1 MQKLEG
7 IFFPGE
13 TLESDLDDRILKKVL
28 LYFDKTYVLIPQLF
42 NFRADDTLREYT
54 HRFQPEKLDEFSR
67 DLALVKHTQVTG
79 RKADG
84 KIIDKM
90 ALAQH
95 ERIIKLLGK
104 TESLREEGLLEIIN
118 PEENIKSLPYYWD
131 EDTQPAEKFFSIKE
145 KFQNLSAAEIT
156 VSTIADYTPHLLFG
170 NIFED
175 LRDKEFRDI
184 VKENFTGDTVTMY
197 KGQAE
202 TNWFETLSGGEDVI
216 ELVPSDYF
224 EFGFCSHISSTMW
237 AALLIN
243 HTLISSLRKKAV
255 PTCSHPTMQRLLNR
269 KMSRL
274 YEKLA
279 AVETD
284 AFHGTKDV
292 SPFNLVLENLPNFA
306 FKNFED
312 IMATREKLK
321 DELSQF
327 RQNMCRLTGIL
338 KEEAYRRICKEQL
351 DLIHMDTVQ
360 ESLDNLRKKISSL
373 NRKAI
378 PKIVAAPPLNLLL
391 QVTPSLPSALAL
403 LAGPDKFAPAAFVNM
418 CEKEFKDLPEK
429 NGLSF
434 VITTGK
440 ARHKK
445 SGK

>member
-13 TLESDLDDRILKKVL
+13 TLESDLEDRLLKKVL
-28 LYFDKTYVLIPQLF
+28 LYFDKAYVLLPELF

-67 DLALVKHTQVTG
+67 DLAIVKNTYVTD

-84 KIIDKM
+84 KKIDKS
-90 ALAQH
+90 AFEQH
-95 ERIIKLLGK
+95 EHIIKLLGK
-104 TESLREEGLLEIIN
+104 TESLRTEGLLEVID
-118 PEENIKSLPYYWD
+118 PEENIKSIPCYWD
-131 EDTQPAEKFFSIKE
+131 EDAQPAEKFISIKE
-145 KFQNLSAAEIT
+145 KFQNLSAGEIT
-156 VSTIADYTPHLLFG
+156 VSTITDYTPHLLFG
-170 NIFED
+170 NILED
-175 LRDKEFRDI
+175 LRDKEFRSI

-237 AALLIN
+237 ASLLLN

-279 AVETD
+279 AVDTD
-284 AFHGTKDV
+284 TFHGTKDL

-306 FKNFED
+306 LKSFED
-312 IMATREKLK
+312 IFETREKLK
-321 DELSQF
+321 DELSEF
-327 RQNMCRLTGIL
+327 RQNMCTLTGIL
-338 KEEAYRRICKEQL
+338 QEEPYRKICEEHL
-351 DLIHMDTVQ
+351 DLLQMDTLQ
-360 ESLDNLRKKISSL
+360 RALGNLRKKISSL
-373 NRKAI
+373 NRKTI
-378 PKIVAAPPLNLLL
+378 PKVIATKPLNLLL
-391 QVTPSLPSALAL
+391 QVTPSLPPALAL
-403 LAGPDKFAPAAFVNM
+403 LAGPDIFSPATILNAY
-418 CEKEFKDLPEK
+418 EKDFKDLPEK
-429 NGLSF
+429 NGLSY
-434 VITTGK
+434 VITMGK

-445 SGK
+445 SVK